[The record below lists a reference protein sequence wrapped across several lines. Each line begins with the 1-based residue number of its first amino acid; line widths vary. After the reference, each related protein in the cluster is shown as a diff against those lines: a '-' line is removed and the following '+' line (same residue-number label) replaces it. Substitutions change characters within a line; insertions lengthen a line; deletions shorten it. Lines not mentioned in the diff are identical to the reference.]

1 MRVRDLGAQKV
12 AVFAIALTKELVALP
27 LEA

>member
-1 MRVRDLGAQKV
+1 MRVRDLSAQTV
-12 AVFAIALTKELVALP
+12 AVFGSALTKELVALP